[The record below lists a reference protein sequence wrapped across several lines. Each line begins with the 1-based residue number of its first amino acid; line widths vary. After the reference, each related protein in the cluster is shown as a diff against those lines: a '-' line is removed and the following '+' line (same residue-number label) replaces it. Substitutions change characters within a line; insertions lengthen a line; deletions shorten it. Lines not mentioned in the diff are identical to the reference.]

1 MKTAAIQTL
10 KFSQITVLENPRKCF
25 DDVDELA
32 KSIADCGLLQ
42 PIAVRPEGKGYIL
55 VDGEQRLRAFKQL
68 KRNEI
73 PVFILNELDAQEA
86 KEAQMTANLMRS
98 DLSFVERARGFSA
111 LLVNAPVKYNEKVIA
126 NKFGLKEKD
135 VKRMVSLIRKIVPE
149 ADIDLGSGQTD
160 IDDLEIIA
168 SISKEFQMTVVKEV
182 KKHGGNLQ
190 HTLNRIASELYFDDV
205 FKKEQ
210 ARAAGKIHFEQYGE
224 SYTFD
229 QAFAA
234 KVKAEFEAR
243 TNKNYSAEKAKEKNM
258 TAAQSKKQAEQK
270 KETREKQKARLA
282 AILKEMRE
290 LLPKF
295 LAKKANPEAL
305 QMIAKRTVE
314 GYSTYGLGADDC
326 KLLLRAWGIEFKA
339 SELSTS
345 DLRGMV
351 ISKILPSHLKNETNV
366 CNLYEWISIS
376 HGFTTLEDQ
385 NGFRTW
391 INGMKKAMSAK
402 APQET
407 ARK

>member
-1 MKTAAIQTL
+1 MIQIL
-10 KFSQITVLENPRKCF
+10 KLAQITVLENPRKCF

-42 PIAVRPEGKGYIL
+42 PIAVRPEGSKYIL
-55 VDGEQRLRAFKQL
+55 VDGEQRLRAFRML
-68 KRNEI
+68 KRTEI
-73 PVFILNELDAQEA
+73 PVFVLNELETQEA

-126 NKFGLKEKD
+126 NKFGLKEKE
-135 VKRMVSLIRKIVPE
+135 VKQMVSLIRKIVPE
-149 ADIDLGSGQTD
+149 ADIDLGSGHAD
-160 IDDLEIIA
+160 IDDLETIA
-168 SISKEFQMTVVKEV
+168 SISKEFQMVVVKAWI
-182 KKHGGNLQ
+182 KNKGNINWALRQ
-190 HTLNRIASELYFDDV
+190 LASELHFDDV
-205 FKKEQ
+205 FNKEK
-210 ARAAGKIHFEQYGE
+210 ARAAGKIHYESYGT

-229 QAFAA
+229 KDFAA
-234 KVKAEFEAR
+234 KVKVEFEAR
-243 TNKNYSAEKAKEKNM
+243 TKKNYASEKEKEKTM
-258 TAAQSKKQAEQK
+258 TAAQIKKQTEQK

-290 LLPKF
+290 LLPRF
-295 LAKKANPEAL
+295 LAKPASLEAL

-326 KLLLRAWGIEFKA
+326 KMLLRAWEIEFKA

-351 ISKILPSHLKNETNV
+351 IEKILTPHIKNETNV

-391 INGMKKAMSAK
+391 INQMKKRA
-402 APQET
+402 
-407 ARK
+407 